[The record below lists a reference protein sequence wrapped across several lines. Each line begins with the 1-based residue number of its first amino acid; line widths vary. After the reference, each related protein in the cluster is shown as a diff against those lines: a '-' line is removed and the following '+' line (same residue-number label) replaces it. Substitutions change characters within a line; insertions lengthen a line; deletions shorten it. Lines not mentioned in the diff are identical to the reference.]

1 MKKIA
6 LISGLLV
13 ITGCG
18 SDNDTS
24 GKEGIFTCDGFNGPK
39 LVIEVFD
46 SSNNAE
52 ISNAVVEYTANG
64 EGMVS
69 TQEMINAPYTQ
80 ANPNETENNL
90 TYNYQSYFSV
100 SATHIEYSF
109 TVSATGYHTHVS
121 NQHSLEEDSSC
132 GAENLAIHTVRL
144 CPTSGT
150 CL

>member
-1 MKKIA
+1 MKKLA
-6 LISGLLV
+6 LLTCLYV
-13 ITGCG
+13 LTGCG
-18 SDNDTS
+18 SDNDPS
-24 GKEGIFTCDGFNGPK
+24 GKEGINTCAGYSSPK
-39 LVIEVFD
+39 LVVEVFD
-46 SSNNAE
+46 SSTNAE
-52 ISNAVVEYTANG
+52 ISNAVVEYTATG

-80 ANPNETENNL
+80 VNQNETENNL

-100 SATHIEYSF
+100 NAIQIEYSF

-121 NQHSLEEDSSC
+121 NQHSLELDSSC
-132 GAENLAIHTVRL
+132 GAENLALHTVRL